1 VTESPVPTE
10 IIGQLIRDE
19 GTRRFPYTDSVGKL
33 TIGVGRNLTDV
44 GLSDEEISFLLAN
57 DIKKVS
63 RQLAAQF
70 PWFPGLD
77 YPRRSVIVN
86 MAFNLGFFGFCN
98 FHKMI
103 ACVQEGN
110 WQGASDEMMD
120 TLWARQIGDRAKRL
134 AQQLV
139 TGEWV

>member
-1 VTESPVPTE
+1 VTEPPVPTE
-10 IIGQLIRDE
+10 IIGQLLRDE
-19 GTRRFPYTDSVGKL
+19 GCKKFPYLDSVGKW

-44 GLSDEEISFLLAN
+44 GLSDEEITFMLAN

-63 RQLAAQF
+63 LQLAAHF
-70 PWFPGLD
+70 PWFPELD
-77 YPRRSVIVN
+77 YPRRGAIVN

-98 FHKMI
+98 FQKMI

-110 WQGASDEMMD
+110 WQGASDEMASS
-120 TLWARQIGDRAKRL
+120 LWAREVGDRAKRIAL
-134 AQQLV
+134 QLV